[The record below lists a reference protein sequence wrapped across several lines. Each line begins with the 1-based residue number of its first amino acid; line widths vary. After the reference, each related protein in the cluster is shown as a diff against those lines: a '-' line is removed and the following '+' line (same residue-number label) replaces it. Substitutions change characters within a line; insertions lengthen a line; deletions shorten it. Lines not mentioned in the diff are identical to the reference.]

1 IDSEHVHITLVEMM
15 PNLLGPFHP
24 SLQKY
29 ARKSLE
35 KRGVDLRLSTSV
47 KEVHKDGV
55 TLDTGEF
62 LHAGAVIWASG
73 ITVHDVVADW
83 NVPQGRGGRIETGY
97 DLRMRG
103 SDRVFAVGDIA
114 LTPTPLPQL
123 AQPALQ
129 GGTHAAK
136 TIRRLESGREA
147 KPFVYRDKGTMAT
160 IGRSSAVVELNHG
173 PRLTGFIAWVS
184 WIVLHVFYLLGN
196 RNRLATIINLSA
208 RYLFW
213 HRNHNAIVGET
224 PP

>member
-1 IDSEHVHITLVEMM
+1 
-15 PNLLGPFHP
+15 
-24 SLQKY
+24 
-29 ARKSLE
+29 
-35 KRGVDLRLSTSV
+35 
-47 KEVHKDGV
+47 
-55 TLDTGEF
+55 
-62 LHAGAVIWASG
+62 
-73 ITVHDVVADW
+73 
-83 NVPQGRGGRIETGY
+83 
-97 DLRMRG
+97 
-103 SDRVFAVGDIA
+103 AVGDIA

-173 PRLTGFIAWVS
+173 PRLKGFIAWVS
-184 WIVLHVFYLLGN
+184 WIVLHIFYLLGN

-224 PP
+224 PPIIMRSPKRFGAREKPVDGAD